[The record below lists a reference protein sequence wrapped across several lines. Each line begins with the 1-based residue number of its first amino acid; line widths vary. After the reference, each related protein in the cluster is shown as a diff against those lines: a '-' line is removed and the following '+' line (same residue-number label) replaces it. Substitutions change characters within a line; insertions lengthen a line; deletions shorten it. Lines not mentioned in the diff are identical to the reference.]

1 MDPSIGTFVYTAN
14 NVGNSISG
22 FTLNPNT
29 GALQSTQ
36 STPYPS
42 GNAPTALAA
51 VPHGNHSIQET
62 SP

>member
-1 MDPSIGTFVYTAN
+1 VDPSIGTFVYTAN
-14 NVGNSISG
+14 EVGNSVSG

-29 GALQSTQ
+29 GALQPSQ
-36 STPYPS
+36 STPYPT
-42 GNAPTALAA
+42 GNKPIALAA